1 MGEFSNRAAIIS
13 KGSINVNKVLICLL
27 YGCYFSNG

>member
-13 KGSINVNKVLICLL
+13 KGAINVNKVISEVLICLL
-27 YGCYFSNG
+27 